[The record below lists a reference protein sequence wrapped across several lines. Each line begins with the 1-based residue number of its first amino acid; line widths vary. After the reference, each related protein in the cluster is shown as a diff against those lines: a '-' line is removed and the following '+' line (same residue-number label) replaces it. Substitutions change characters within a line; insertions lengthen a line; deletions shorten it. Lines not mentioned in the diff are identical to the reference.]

1 MAPAI
6 PIQNLYYLLCYSWNR
21 LAEAELVDVSSIDS
35 ARQVDLFAFVLARG
49 TRHLLRRGLERGYQ
63 VHSETIPGIRGRI
76 DIATTARR
84 TLAAQGLA
92 HCQFDELTSNTIAN
106 QILRSTL
113 YHLARVKELDGGLRK
128 QLNTLYREL
137 DGIDCV
143 PLNKSL
149 FRKVQ
154 LHSNARFYK
163 LLLSICELVT
173 DSLMI
178 DQNDGSYRFR
188 DFLRDER
195 RMARVYEEFL
205 MNFYRTE
212 RPDLSVRKEKIT
224 WASAGTEVE
233 NLAYLPSMETDISI
247 RGLDQTLIIDA
258 KYYKDT
264 LTNYFDT
271 ERVHSTNLYQLFAY
285 LKNLEARGG
294 QDSRSEGMLLYPV
307 VNKHIRLEY
316 QLHGHRVRIC
326 TVDLNR
332 HWSEINGELLEL
344 IEKIE

>member
-1 MAPAI
+1 MAPVI

-21 LAEAELVDVSSIDS
+21 LAEAELVDVSGIDS
-35 ARQVDLFAFVLARG
+35 VRQVDLFAFVLTRG

-84 TLAAQGLA
+84 ALPAQGLA

-143 PLNKSL
+143 PLSKSI

-154 LHSNARFYK
+154 LHSNSRFYK

-205 MNFYRTE
+205 LNFYRTE

-224 WASAGTEVE
+224 WASEGTAAE

-294 QDSRSEGMLLYPV
+294 QDSKSEGMLLYPV
-307 VNKHIRLEY
+307 VNKRVRLEY

-332 HWSEINGELLEL
+332 HWSEINGELLQL

>member
-137 DGIDCV
+137 EGIDCV
-143 PLNKSL
+143 PLSKSL

-163 LLLSICELVT
+163 LLLSICELIA

-178 DQNDGSYRFR
+178 DQKDGSYRFR

>member
-1 MAPAI
+1 MAPVI

-35 ARQVDLFAFVLARG
+35 TRQVDLFAFVLARG

-113 YHLARVKELDGGLRK
+113 YHLARVRELDGGLRK

-224 WASAGTEVE
+224 WASEGTEVE

-247 RGLDQTLIIDA
+247 RGLGQTLIIDA

-271 ERVHSTNLYQLFAY
+271 ERVHSANLYQLFAY

-294 QDSRSEGMLLYPV
+294 QDSKSEGMLLYPV
-307 VNKHIRLEY
+307 VDKRVRLEY

-332 HWSEINGELLEL
+332 HWSEIKDELLQL